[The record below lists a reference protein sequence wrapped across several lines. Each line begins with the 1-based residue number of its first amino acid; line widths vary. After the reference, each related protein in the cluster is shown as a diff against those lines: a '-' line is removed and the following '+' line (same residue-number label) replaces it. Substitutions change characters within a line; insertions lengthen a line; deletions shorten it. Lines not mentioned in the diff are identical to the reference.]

1 MEPVSLESRIDAVTV
16 YAQGARVA
24 RAAVLARNGGYPDTV
39 VLGGLPLCLRDDSVR
54 VRVEA
59 DGAGLPPTATDVHVT
74 LDAPAADANQR
85 PAVGEALEAARADE
99 RRLAALVEQVR
110 RELGRLG
117 QLKLAARAAP
127 KDEAPPATPADARLA
142 LIELREREVRALT
155 DELVR
160 LQKELDDA
168 QRHRA
173 DLEAEDFAATSARQ
187 VREHELRKAAVIH
200 LSSGVASAP
209 GARVVIEY
217 QVPGARWAPAYALR
231 MDRGMTRAHLEMR
244 AVIAQRTGEDWS
256 GVGLTVSTADMQ
268 RWTEL
273 PELHS
278 VRIGRR
284 QPPVQRAG
292 WRPPPDDTAEL
303 FRDWDRAFRGKLQA
317 PAPSSGTAT
326 AVAEEPV
333 DELLD
338 EPEVPAP
345 RYGSP
350 LVELALQEQ
359 EAMHEERVRE
369 ELAMIRPAVSK
380 RGGLLGGLFGG
391 SGSSAPV
398 PKRAA
403 RAAPPPAPAAA
414 PSGAMPPQ
422 AMMSTLAGGYAAA
435 PEPPPEPEP
444 DGLAVGDA
452 LLRYGELRMAPPDSE
467 RRGHLTIASRQEV
480 YLELLV
486 AQEISVEADVLSAL
500 ARAERRAG
508 ELDDSALPAGCHY
521 VWSRDYDHAYPAAT
535 HIDVPSD
542 GSFHAVALAAADAD
556 VRRRYV
562 VVPRESCDVFRTA
575 ELDNPIDAPLL
586 SGPVDVYLGDDFLLT
601 APLDTTAARGRLE
614 LGLGVEQGIKVA
626 RNTRFREE
634 SAGLM
639 GGSLELHHQIVVD
652 INNNLDQ
659 PAPMEV
665 RERVPIVPEAQE
677 DDIKLNVGA
686 VSPPWQPYEQTARSA
701 GEPELEGGYRWRVE
715 VGAGA
720 STTVRAEYVVK
731 ISSKQELVGGNR
743 REA

>member
-39 VLGGLPLCLRDDSVR
+39 ILGGLPLCLRDDSVR

-74 LDAPAADANQR
+74 LDAPAADASQR
-85 PAVGEALEAARADE
+85 PPVGEALEAARVDE
-99 RRLAALVEQVR
+99 RRLEALVDQAN

-127 KDEAPPATPADARLA
+127 KDEAPPATPAEARLA
-142 LIELREREVRALT
+142 LIELREREARALT

-160 LQKELDDA
+160 LGKKLDDA
-168 QRHRA
+168 RRRRA
-173 DLEAEDFAATSARQ
+173 DLEAEDRAATSARQ
-187 VREHELRKAAVIH
+187 VREHELRKAAVIR
-200 LSSGVASAP
+200 LSSGVASSP

-256 GVGLTVSTADMQ
+256 GVGLTVSTADML

-278 VRIGRR
+278 VRIGRL
-284 QPPVQRAG
+284 QPPVPRAG

-317 PAPSSGTAT
+317 PAPASAT
-326 AVAEEPV
+326 AVAEEAD

-338 EPEVPAP
+338 EPDDVAPP

-359 EAMHEERVRE
+359 EMMHEQRVRD
-369 ELAMIRPAVSK
+369 ELEVRPVVSK

-391 SGSSAPV
+391 SGSNAPA
-398 PKRAA
+398 PMKRAA

-422 AMMSTLAGGYAAA
+422 AMMSTFAGGYAAP

-444 DGLAVGDA
+444 AGLAVGDA
-452 LLRYGELRMAPPDSE
+452 LLRYGELRMAAPDSA
-467 RRGHLTIASRQEV
+467 RRGRLTIASRQEV

-486 AQEISVEADVLSAL
+486 AQEISVEADVLTAL

-508 ELDDSALPAGCHY
+508 ELDDSGLPAGCHY

-542 GSFHAVALAAADAD
+542 GSFHAVALADADAD

-575 ELDNPIDAPLL
+575 DLDNPIDAPLL
-586 SGPVDVYLGDDFLLT
+586 AGPVDVYLGDDFLLT
-601 APLDTTAARGRLE
+601 SPLDTTAARGRIE

-665 RERVPIVPEAQE
+665 RERVPVVPEAQD
-677 DDIKLNVGA
+677 DDIKLSVGA
-686 VSPPWQPYEQTARSA
+686 VAPAWQPYEQTARSA
-701 GEPELEGGYRWRVE
+701 GEPELEGGHRWRVE

-720 STTVRAEYVVK
+720 STSLRAEYVVK

-743 REA
+743 RES

>member
-39 VLGGLPLCLRDDSVR
+39 ILGGLPLCLRDDSVR

-74 LDAPAADANQR
+74 LDAPAADASQR

-99 RRLAALVEQVR
+99 RRLEALADQTR

-142 LIELREREVRALT
+142 LIELREHEARALT

-160 LQKELDDA
+160 LDRELDDA

-173 DLEAEDFAATSARQ
+173 DLEAEDRAATSARQ

-209 GARVVIEY
+209 GARVVLEY

-256 GVGLTVSTADMQ
+256 GVGLTVSTADML

-273 PELHS
+273 PELRS
-278 VRIGRR
+278 VRIGRQ
-284 QPPVQRAG
+284 QPPVPRAG
-292 WRPPPDDTAEL
+292 WRPPPDDTGEL

-317 PAPSSGTAT
+317 QPQPTPPPPAAAAVDEPDAEQTAIMDML
-326 AVAEEPV
+326 AQEAEERTAYQALR
-333 DELLD
+333 E
-338 EPEVPAP
+338 EIEAP
-345 RYGSP
+345 R
-350 LVELALQEQ
+350 VQQ
-359 EAMHEERVRE
+359 
-369 ELAMIRPAVSK
+369 
-380 RGGLLGGLFGG
+380 RGGLLGGLFG
-391 SGSSAPV
+391 SSAPA
-398 PKRAA
+398 PKKRAA
-403 RAAPPPAPAAA
+403 PPAPAAA
-414 PSGAMPPQ
+414 ALAGAMPP
-422 AMMSTLAGGYAAA
+422 GGIVPGSPGYVG
-435 PEPPPEPEP
+435 PPPPEPEP
-444 DGLAVGDA
+444 AGLAVDDT
-452 LLRYGELRMAPPDSE
+452 LLRYGELRMAPPDGA

-486 AQEISVEADVLSAL
+486 AQEVSVEVDLLTAL

-535 HIDVPSD
+535 HIEVPSD
-542 GSFHAVALAAADAD
+542 GSFHAVALAAAAAD

-586 SGPVDVYLGDDFLLT
+586 AGPVDVYLGDDFLLT
-601 APLDTTAARGRLE
+601 APLDTTVAHGRLE

-626 RNTRFREE
+626 RNSRFREE
-634 SAGLM
+634 SVGLM

-652 INNNLDQ
+652 VNNNLDQ

-665 RERVPIVPEAQE
+665 RERLPVVPEAQ
-677 DDIKLNVGA
+677 DDEIKVTVGA
-686 VSPPWQPYEQTARSA
+686 VSPPWQPYEQTSRSA
-701 GEPELEGGYRWRVE
+701 GDPELEGGHRWRVD

-720 STTVRAEYVVK
+720 STSLCADYLVK
-731 ISSKQELVGGNR
+731 ISSKHELVGGNR
-743 REA
+743 RES